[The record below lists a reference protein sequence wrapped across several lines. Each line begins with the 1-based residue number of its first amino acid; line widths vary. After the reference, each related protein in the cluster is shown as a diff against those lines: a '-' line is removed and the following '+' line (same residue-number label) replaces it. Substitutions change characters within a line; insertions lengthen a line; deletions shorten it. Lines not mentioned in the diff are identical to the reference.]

1 MAVIVGLVAVFTP
14 RIGRQ
19 VVSPGLA
26 AFDVAPPPPPPPPPP
41 ARTRMAAETAGEAAP
56 RAEARPVAAPVPRI
70 AIAPVDMPVVAGT
83 GATTASGAA
92 NTGLGTG
99 AGGSGNGMGGGGGQK
114 LAQIA
119 GAINSAK
126 DYPRETRDRRIGTS
140 VVIVFTVGVDG
151 RVHDCRVRDPSGDP
165 RSDAI
170 TCQLAEQRFRFRPAT
185 DSAGN
190 PVPAPYGW
198 KQSWFY

>member
-1 MAVIVGLVAVFTP
+1 MAVIVGLITVFTP
-14 RIGRQ
+14 EIGQRA
-19 VVSPGLA
+19 VSASLA
-26 AFDVAPPPPPPPPPP
+26 AFNLAPPPPPPPPPAEHEATAP
-41 ARTRMAAETAGEAAP
+41 QAAGAAAP
-56 RAEARPVAAPVPRI
+56 RAVAKPVAAPPPRI
-70 AIAPVDMPVVAGT
+70 VIARIDAPVVANT
-83 GATTASGAA
+83 GAANASGAA
-92 NTGLGTG
+92 SAGQGTG
-99 AGGSGNGMGGGGGQK
+99 AGGSGNGTGGGGGQK
-114 LAQIA
+114 LVQLA
-119 GAINSAK
+119 GTINSAK
-126 DYPRETRDRRIGTS
+126 DYPRETRDKRIGTS

-151 RVHDCRVRDPSGDP
+151 RAHDCRVRDPSGDP